1 MRDEEL
7 ISLVPTIAEEL
18 TLARRRDDIEQL
30 DVIVGGL
37 LIDDKMAAYEAL
49 SELEDL
55 LADISAVP
63 ENSRLTAEE
72 WDARR
77 TDFRRAAE
85 LYLDAR
91 WKQTA
96 GTKSH

>member
-1 MRDEEL
+1 ME
-7 ISLVPTIAEEL
+7 
-18 TLARRRDDIEQL
+18 
-30 DVIVGGL
+30 
-37 LIDDKMAAYEAL
+37 AYEAL
-49 SELEDL
+49 GELEDL

-63 ENSRLTAEE
+63 KNSSLASDE

-77 TDFRRAAE
+77 TDFCRAAE

-91 WKQTA
+91 WKQTS